1 MEYIGPIIEA
11 FAEALLN
18 PPNPQKFV
26 IKACKQHVG
35 QKGSRCDFFAENV
48 GLVWQVRWVS
58 NIPAHRSIKKIS
70 ETYNFWESEGN
81 LWRPSKKQDYS
92 YFLNTPQ
99 GLFFKQLTRVKD
111 KRYLGNAGVQPK
123 SPTK

>member
-1 MEYIGPIIEA
+1 MELMPFIGA
-11 FAEALLN
+11 LAEALLN
-18 PPNPQKFV
+18 PPNPKVFK
-26 IKACKQHVG
+26 IKACKQHIG
-35 QKGSRCDFFAENV
+35 QKGSRCDFFAENE

-58 NIPAHRSIKKIS
+58 NLPARRSTQKIS
-70 ETYNFWESEGN
+70 EVYNYWESEGN
-81 LWRPSKKQDYS
+81 LWRPSKKQEYS
-92 YFLNTPQ
+92 FFLNTPQ